1 MQRTLDT
8 NTYEIKMAC
17 IKHFCYNILKGG
29 FIMPSEKEEF
39 VTKQYVPM
47 GEPIVQNDHTIIY
60 HVKCLCEPGKPDGIL
75 KMYRQQNREALYK
88 RLYQLDYSEWPHIY
102 NVKYFDGNTL
112 VVEKYLEGNTLEELL
127 KQNKENNTVFSE
139 EEAYRIMNKL
149 CECIA
154 GLLRPDPPIIH
165 SDIKPSNIFIT
176 SAGAVKLLD
185 FVNDKTPK
193 RKHEKKLISL
203 LGMIFHRMLTGSAPA
218 NKKCTYEG
226 RYKSVIRK
234 CLEKNPEQ
242 RYQSISELKE
252 DLKEA
257 KERAPKNIVSKT
269 AGIPYALTF
278 PFQGAILAF
287 EWILICFFL
296 KKEQTSAMC
305 LFAIAFF
312 IHFVLFLARRHAF
325 FQKRNIQISTARKAL
340 PLLILALVL
349 ALLSQIVPFLIF

>member
-1 MQRTLDT
+1 
-8 NTYEIKMAC
+8 
-17 IKHFCYNILKGG
+17 
-29 FIMPSEKEEF
+29 MPSEKEKF

-139 EEAYRIMNKL
+139 EEAYRIMSKL

-226 RYKSVIRK
+226 RYESVIRK

-296 KKEQTSAMC
+296 KKGADVCYVSVCYCFFHSFCTFFSKTPCIFPKTKHSNQHRTQSPPAADSCSCARFAVTDCSFLNFLMRTHYSTS
-305 LFAIAFF
+305 
-312 IHFVLFLARRHAF
+312 
-325 FQKRNIQISTARKAL
+325 
-340 PLLILALVL
+340 
-349 ALLSQIVPFLIF
+349 LLSFMAITRSTGYLQLL

>member
-1 MQRTLDT
+1 M
-8 NTYEIKMAC
+8 
-17 IKHFCYNILKGG
+17 
-29 FIMPSEKEEF
+29 EKAF
-39 VTKQYVPM
+39 K
-47 GEPIVQNDHTIIY
+47 
-60 HVKCLCEPGKPDGIL
+60 
-75 KMYRQQNREALYK
+75 
-88 RLYQLDYSEWPHIY
+88 
-102 NVKYFDGNTL
+102 
-112 VVEKYLEGNTLEELL
+112 
-127 KQNKENNTVFSE
+127 
-139 EEAYRIMNKL
+139 
-149 CECIA
+149 
-154 GLLRPDPPIIH
+154 
-165 SDIKPSNIFIT
+165 
-176 SAGAVKLLD
+176 LD

-226 RYKSVIRK
+226 RYESVIRK

-296 KKEQTSAMC
+296 KKEQSLKRQRDWVSFPEQLTGFKPPSK
-305 LFAIAFF
+305 FRIWAIM
-312 IHFVLFLARRHAF
+312 
-325 FQKRNIQISTARKAL
+325 N
-340 PLLILALVL
+340 
-349 ALLSQIVPFLIF
+349 

>member
-1 MQRTLDT
+1 M
-8 NTYEIKMAC
+8 
-17 IKHFCYNILKGG
+17 
-29 FIMPSEKEEF
+29 
-39 VTKQYVPM
+39 
-47 GEPIVQNDHTIIY
+47 
-60 HVKCLCEPGKPDGIL
+60 
-75 KMYRQQNREALYK
+75 
-88 RLYQLDYSEWPHIY
+88 
-102 NVKYFDGNTL
+102 KYFDGNTL

-139 EEAYRIMNKL
+139 EEAYRIMSKL

-242 RYQSISELKE
+242 RSQSISELKE